1 MNPRLQVQA
10 GHFTNI
16 TTDLAEIFMNIL
28 VTHKIL
34 FYSAKE
40 RREMREKNQFD
51 ISKTIAHSVCLFANS
66 FHCPNVM
73 NSKVVI
79 LHARDSTIHFNPD

>member
-10 GHFTNI
+10 GHFTYK

-34 FYSAKE
+34 FHSAKE
-40 RREMREKNQFD
+40 RRKMREKNQFD

-66 FHCPNVM
+66 FSLSECNEFE
-73 NSKVVI
+73 SG
-79 LHARDSTIHFNPD
+79 DSACAWFYDTF